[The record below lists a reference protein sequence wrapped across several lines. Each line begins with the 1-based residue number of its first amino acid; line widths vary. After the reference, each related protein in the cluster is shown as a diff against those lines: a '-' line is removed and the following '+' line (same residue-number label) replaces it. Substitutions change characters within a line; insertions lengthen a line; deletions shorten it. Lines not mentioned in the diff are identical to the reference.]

1 MNGLIILIIIIV
13 VGQMMAMA
21 TKAAAEQRPAAP
33 PDDLEQAAR
42 TRRIQ
47 EEIRRK
53 IAERRGGLIPPPA
66 DLSYPVEEE
75 TPPTPPAFPR
85 PIMGPP
91 PLDPF
96 GGPTRGPLT
105 RTARSVFEGRAPAP
119 PPLPARSSPELAR
132 QEEIATQMAALQEA
146 RDAAQTTAA
155 ARATEA
161 SWTESTRTASG
172 PSAWRNDL
180 RSPAD
185 LRRAI
190 VLRELLGPPVALR

>member
-1 MNGLIILIIIIV
+1 MTGFIIFIIV
-13 VGQMMAMA
+13 AILSQLAA
-21 TKAAAEQRPAAP
+21 KAKQAEAKRTPASPLAR

-66 DLSYPVEEE
+66 DLSTPVEEE
-75 TPPTPPAFPR
+75 RPPAPPAVPR
-85 PIMGPP
+85 PFVP

-96 GGPTRGPLT
+96 GGPIT
-105 RTARSVFEGRAPAP
+105 RTARPVFERRAPEP
-119 PPLPARSSPELAR
+119 PPLPARPSAALAR
-132 QEEIATQMAALQEA
+132 QEEISTQMATLQEKQA
-146 RDAAQTTAA
+146 TAQTTAA
-155 ARATEA
+155 ARAAET
-161 SWTESTRTASG
+161 SWTAATRTAAG